1 MTGTGSEAIADRV
14 LRHPFFA
21 GVDPT
26 LIHAMVSKAEERTYA
41 VGEML
46 VREGRPAEEFFLVE
60 DGKVA
65 LEVGA
70 ADRAVITVE
79 TIGRGEIL
87 GWSWL
92 VPPYRWRFDARAIK
106 PTQVIAINAASARY
120 ALAAHPAFAYQ
131 FLTKFL
137 PVVAERLEN
146 TRVQLLD
153 IHGH

>member
-1 MTGTGSEAIADRV
+1 MSVSASESIADLV
-14 LRHPFFA
+14 LSHPFF
-21 GVDPT
+21 GGIDPT
-26 LIHAMVSKAEERTYA
+26 LVHAMVSKAEVRTYE

-46 VREGRPAEEFFLVE
+46 VREGKPAEEFFLVFE
-60 DGKVA
+60 GKIA

-70 ADRAVITVE
+70 SDMPGITVE

-92 VPPYRWRFDARAIK
+92 VSPHRWRFDARATK
-106 PTQVIAINAASARY
+106 ATKVVAINAAAARY
-120 ALAAHPAFAYQ
+120 ALAAHPAFGYH
-131 FLTKFL
+131 FLMKLL
-137 PVVAERLEN
+137 PVIAERLEN

>member
-1 MTGTGSEAIADRV
+1 MNEIRNDAIADQI
-14 LRHPFFA
+14 LHHPFFA
-21 GVDPT
+21 GLDPT
-26 LIHAMVSKAEERTYA
+26 LVHEMMAKAEQRSYD

-46 VREGRPAEEFFLVE
+46 VREGRPAEEFFLVIE
-60 DGKVA
+60 GKVA

-79 TIGRGEIL
+79 TIGRGELL

-106 PTQVIAINAASARY
+106 PTQVVAINAAAARY

-131 FLTKFL
+131 FLMKFL

-146 TRVQLLD
+146 TRIQLLD

>member
-1 MTGTGSEAIADRV
+1 MTATQSEAIADRV

-21 GVDPT
+21 GIDPT
-26 LIHAMVSKAEERTYA
+26 LVHSMISKAEERSYD

-46 VREGRPAEEFFLVE
+46 VREGRAAEEFYLVLE
-60 DGKVA
+60 GKIA
-65 LEVGA
+65 LEIGA
-70 ADRAVITVE
+70 ADHPGITVE
-79 TIGRGEIL
+79 TIERGEIL

-92 VPPYRWRFDARAIK
+92 VPPYRWRFDARAVK
-106 PTQVIAINAASARY
+106 PTKVIAINAASARY
-120 ALAAHPAFAYQ
+120 ALAAHPAFGYE
-131 FLTKFL
+131 FLMKFL